1 MSTLAGGPRGLDPL
15 LLHQSYQMNGGRL
28 QGGHALSNHH
38 ADSPVSTKTLSDS
51 NLGQAAEGMQL
62 RSSRRRPRVPDWD
75 SFYKNGQP
83 REQEVIVIEDSP
95 EPARDHALSDYSSIP
110 NGLAA
115 VSSSKKRKL
124 DDTASQSTYSS
135 RQVVNGS
142 SSKGSPTESYRP
154 ADRDP
159 HPTASLAHISTN
171 DANSRTGLKRKRTRQ
186 NITNGVEPRK
196 LRADGSRSV
205 YGEYRGLG
213 RRATKA
219 SDVAVRVVRDVSA
232 IHIYNIWPFPLTSL

>member
-1 MSTLAGGPRGLDPL
+1 M
-15 LLHQSYQMNGGRL
+15 
-28 QGGHALSNHH
+28 
-38 ADSPVSTKTLSDS
+38 
-51 NLGQAAEGMQL
+51 
-62 RSSRRRPRVPDWD
+62 
-75 SFYKNGQP
+75 
-83 REQEVIVIEDSP
+83 IEDSP